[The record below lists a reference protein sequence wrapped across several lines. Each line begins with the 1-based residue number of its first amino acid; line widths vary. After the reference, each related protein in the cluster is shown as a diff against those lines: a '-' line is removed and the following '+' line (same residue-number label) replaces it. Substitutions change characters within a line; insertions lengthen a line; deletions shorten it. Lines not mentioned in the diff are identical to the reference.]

1 MKKLYETDPYLMPYK
16 EAIKARHERIM
27 GMKRH
32 IAGDGLLKDA
42 VNTTAPG
49 SSASGPRTPPRSTWW
64 AISTTGSGRTPTP

>member
-32 IAGDGLLKDA
+32 IAGDGLLKA
-42 VNTTAPG
+42 TAPG